1 MIYGLNPIQPT
12 KALLSKLSAI
22 EVNALLQLGIKV
34 LKKEGINS
42 FLIQLGRHKFTTK
55 SNTPLETDRE
65 YWVQMS
71 QTKDG
76 IIQLKHLHPKP
87 NLMQKY
93 LPFNFKDKNFFDEN
107 FFDSLTNKSSKPM
120 ESLKSQIM
128 QTMATTNS
136 KDEFT
141 TLTQML
147 LSLHHGVISLPFS
160 EKGKKMLL
168 QMRKKTKKNQELNKN
183 SLEFYAAMNNL
194 GPIEGEIIQL
204 NGSKHLKLKLFYP
217 RSVELLK
224 KESSRLG
231 GFSSIQIIQKETPI
245 LPFWDIKDQVC
256 LLDIKG

>member
-22 EVNALLQLGIKV
+22 EVNALLQIGIKV

-42 FLIQLGRHKFTTK
+42 FLIELGRHKFTTK
-55 SNTPLETDRE
+55 SNTPLETGRE

-93 LPFNFKDKNFFDEN
+93 LPFSFKDKNFFDEN
-107 FFDSLTNKSSKPM
+107 FFDSLTDKSKPM
-120 ESLKSQIM
+120 DNLKSQIM
-128 QTMATTNS
+128 QTMVATNS

-147 LSLHHGVISLPFS
+147 LSLHYGVISLPFG

-168 QMRKKTKKNQELNKN
+168 QMRKKNKKNQELNKN

-224 KESSRLG
+224 KESIKLE

-245 LPFWDIKDQVC
+245 SPFWDGKDQVC

>member
-1 MIYGLNPIQPT
+1 MIYGLNPLQPT
-12 KALLSKLSAI
+12 KALLSKLSTI
-22 EVNALLQLGIKV
+22 EVNALLQIGIKI
-34 LKKEGINS
+34 LKKEGTNS

-55 SNTPLETDRE
+55 SNTPLETNKE

-93 LPFNFKDKNFFDEN
+93 LPFSFKDEH
-107 FFDSLTNKSSKPM
+107 FFDSLADKSSKPM
-120 ESLKSQIM
+120 QSLKNQIM

-147 LSLHHGVISLPFS
+147 LSLHQGVISLPFS

-168 QMRKKTKKNQELNKN
+168 QMRKKSKKNQESDKN
-183 SLEFYAAMNNL
+183 SLEFYVAMNNL

-204 NGSKHLKLKLFYP
+204 NGLKHLKLKLFYP
-217 RSVELLK
+217 RSVGLLK
-224 KESSRLG
+224 KESSKLE
-231 GFSSIQIIQKETPI
+231 GFSSVQVIQKEGQI
-245 LPFWDIKDQVC
+245 LPFWDVKEQVC